1 MRCIN
6 SQKRKAIRALGQKL
20 IVGLLLFSIT
30 IPLSGCGNLTY
41 SMSYTPDADVSSLN
55 VLNFESGGKADTFA
69 SDLCVVDT
77 DLFGD
82 GSIDLSDCT
91 SAVLFDLGQKEV
103 VYSRNAHAQ
112 LYPASITKVM
122 TALVAI
128 ENGSM
133 DQVLTASEAV
143 NINESGAQLAG
154 IKVGDQMTLYQ
165 ALRILLLYSANDVAN
180 LIAENIGGS
189 LEGFTEMMNE
199 EAARIGATNTHFMN
213 AHGLTDPDHYTTA
226 YDLYLIFNEAI
237 KYEAFTEI
245 ISLQSYETVIY
256 DKNGKEKTVSFKNTN
271 GYISEKFSAPANVT
285 VIGGKTGTTA
295 AAGHCLILLSKDKNG
310 SPFISVVLKSES
322 TDSLYSDMNS
332 LLTEVAK

>member
-6 SQKRKAIRALGQKL
+6 NQKHKSIRALGQKL
-20 IVGLLLFSIT
+20 IVGLLLFSFSVSF
-30 IPLSGCGNLTY
+30 SGCGNLSY
-41 SMSYTPDADVSSLN
+41 SLSYEPDADVSSLN
-55 VLNFESGGKADTFA
+55 VMNFESGGKAAPFA

-82 GSIDLSDCT
+82 GSIDLSNCT
-91 SAVLFDLGQKEV
+91 SAVLFDLNNKEV
-103 VYSRNAHAQ
+103 VYSRNAHMQ

-128 ENGSM
+128 QNGSM
-133 DQVLTASEAV
+133 DQVLTATDAV
-143 NINESGAQLAG
+143 TITESGAQVAD

-180 LIAENIGGS
+180 LIVENIGGS
-189 LEGFTEMMNE
+189 LEGFLQMMND
-199 EAARIGATNTHFMN
+199 EAARIGATNTHFAN

-256 DKNGKEKTVSFKNTN
+256 DKNGKEKTISVKNTN

-285 VIGGKTGTTA
+285 VIGGKTGTTS

-310 SPFISVVLKSES
+310 SPFISVVLQSES